1 MKVTEE
7 MLDIIRYI
15 KISAIEKFFFRKVNE
30 KREIEIAVIIK
41 QGINFIC
48 VCCLYWF
55 TCPVLIASAY
65 FTYIMLGNQITPEV
79 AFTTMTIVNLFEY
92 PMYSLPNA
100 VSESIQIFTS
110 LKRIEKYLLAKEISS
125 DHIH

>member
-1 MKVTEE
+1 M
-7 MLDIIRYI
+7 
-15 KISAIEKFFFRKVNE
+15 S
-30 KREIEIAVIIK
+30 VILK

-48 VCCLYWF
+48 IACLYWL
-55 TCPVLIASAY
+55 TCPILIASAY
-65 FTYIMLGNQITPEV
+65 LTYILLGNQITPEV

-110 LKRIEKYLLAKEISS
+110 LKRIEKYLFAKEING
-125 DHIH
+125 